1 MSDVEKTEQKKIADE
16 AGGKTKLDHQQ
27 RLRRLREIQ
36 LPNERKIIKHPDFEI
51 AWPEKVSTVG
61 FIVITLICAVI
72 LVGTWLLGKLMA
84 SL

>member
-1 MSDVEKTEQKKIADE
+1 MENSETQKYANSVSDQ
-16 AGGKTKLDHQQ
+16 GQLDPQE

-51 AWPEKVSTVG
+51 AWPERVSTIG
-61 FIVITLICAVI
+61 FVVITLICAAI
-72 LVGTWLLGKLMA
+72 LFGTWFIGKLIA

>member
-1 MSDVEKTEQKKIADE
+1 MTIGNVETQKSASDV
-16 AGGKTKLDHQQ
+16 GGESKLDPQE

-51 AWPEKVSTVG
+51 AWPEKVSSVG
-61 FIVITLICAVI
+61 FVVITLICAAI
-72 LVGTWLLGKLMA
+72 LFGTWFVGKLMA

>member
-1 MSDVEKTEQKKIADE
+1 MTAGNLE
-16 AGGKTKLDHQQ
+16 AQRSESGIGGASRLAPQE

-51 AWPEKVSTVG
+51 AWPEKVSTIG
-61 FIVITLICAVI
+61 FVVITLICAAI
-72 LVGTWLLGKLMA
+72 LFGTWYLGKLMA

>member
-1 MSDVEKTEQKKIADE
+1 MTAENLEAKKSASDV
-16 AGGKTKLDHQQ
+16 GGEGQLDPQE

-61 FIVITLICAVI
+61 FVVITLICVVI
-72 LVGTWLLGKLMA
+72 LLGTWLLGKLMA